1 MRKGSFLSRAGIYTA
16 STLMMLSLG
25 MTSLA
30 AGSNYD
36 TENIG
41 GTKTTT
47 FEKFL
52 VMDQNASV
60 PTASFTYAVTAGAP
74 MSYDVDGKKFE
85 VLAGVDANKVT
96 MAGVGTE
103 TANTIAYTASDTTT
117 TDANAY
123 VKNYDPATQKYAKK
137 SAALDFSG
145 VKFPEPGVYR
155 YIITESGVNPGISN
169 DADLTRVVDVYV
181 QDASDDTGKKLSIAG
196 YVLHANEDDE
206 PEISAGD
213 EFGSAGSY
221 GDTKSQGFTNVF
233 VSSDLTFRKEVSG
246 NQASKDKYFAFTVK
260 LTGAPAGTVYA
271 VDLSDADATSGTSAA
286 TIAANAG
293 KTNPTTLTVGEDGT
307 ATAVF
312 YLQHGQEITIKGI
325 GKDVKYDVT
334 ENAEDYKSM
343 AAGVTDYDDP
353 VSGTID
359 ATDLNTSYL
368 NTRNG
373 VIPTGVIMTVAPFA
387 VVTLLGGA
395 GAVTILMKK
404 KKQDEDA

>member
-1 MRKGSFLSRAGIYTA
+1 M
-16 STLMMLSLG
+16 
-25 MTSLA
+25 
-30 AGSNYD
+30 
-36 TENIG
+36 
-41 GTKTTT
+41 
-47 FEKFL
+47 
-52 VMDQNASV
+52 
-60 PTASFTYAVTAGAP
+60 
-74 MSYDVDGKKFE
+74 
-85 VLAGVDANKVT
+85 
-96 MAGVGTE
+96 
-103 TANTIAYTASDTTT
+103 
-117 TDANAY
+117 
-123 VKNYDPATQKYAKK
+123 
-137 SAALDFSG
+137 
-145 VKFPEPGVYR
+145 
-155 YIITESGVNPGISN
+155 
-169 DADLTRVVDVYV
+169 
-181 QDASDDTGKKLSIAG
+181 
-196 YVLHANEDDE
+196 
-206 PEISAGD
+206 
-213 EFGSAGSY
+213 
-221 GDTKSQGFTNVF
+221 F

-307 ATAVF
+307 AIAVF

-334 ENAEDYKSM
+334 ENAEDYKST